1 MFFIW
6 CDIIFLVRI
15 QEKFEIDHTL
25 GTQTAKDQSVGM
37 LCFDIIVL
45 VYACRYTCVAG
56 QDWSAGMP
64 CFVVVLML
72 VQMLVSLVRIGHYD
86 VTVCFDV
93 VVQMLVSL
101 VRLVIM
107 MLCFDVVVL
116 MLVSLVRLV
125 IMMLCFDVV
134 VQMLVSPVRI
144 GQYDVT
150 VCFDV
155 VVLMLVSLVRI
166 GHYDVTVCFY
176 VVVQMLVSLVRI
188 GHYDVTVCFDVVVQ
202 MLVSLVRTG
211 HYDVMFWCCCA
222 DACVTGDDWSVW
234 CYLLMLLC
242 RCLCRWW
249 WLVIMMLCFD
259 VVVQMLVSLVRIGHY
274 DVTVCFD
281 VVVQMLVSLVRI
293 GHYDVMFWCC
303 CADACVT
310 GEDWSVWC
318 YFLMLLCR
326 CLCRWWWL
334 VIMML
339 CFDVVVQMLVSLV
352 RIGQYDVMF
361 WCCCADACV
370 AGDDWSLWCYVLML
384 LCRCLCRWW
393 GLVIMMLCFDVVV
406 QMLVSLV
413 RTGHYDVMFWCCC
426 ADACVTGDDWSLWC
440 YVLMLLCRCL
450 CRWWWLVIMMLCFDV
465 VVQMLVSLV
474 RISHYDVM
482 FWCCYAYACVAGE
495 DWSVWCY
502 VLMLLCRCLCHWWG
516 LVSVMLLYLMA
527 TFVNVYCG
535 TFIRWETAKWLGI
548 VTSTL
553 DKLTLSLPSSKGAVP
568 NLPKEKCMSEVVRI
582 GSIIISHLSKRWK
595 AKFFTLCDVIS
606 LVKLQGKFEVD
617 HSAVPSEQNR
627 SSFWNAPF
635 VKIHWILSCQG
646 LESSQSLAASPDVD
660 TWTTGCGIQET

>member
-1 MFFIW
+1 
-6 CDIIFLVRI
+6 
-15 QEKFEIDHTL
+15 
-25 GTQTAKDQSVGM
+25 M
-37 LCFDIIVL
+37 L
-45 VYACRYTCVAG
+45 
-56 QDWSAGMP
+56 
-64 CFVVVLML
+64 
-72 VQMLVSLVRIGHYD
+72 
-86 VTVCFDV
+86 
-93 VVQMLVSL
+93 
-101 VRLVIM
+101 
-107 MLCFDVVVL
+107 
-116 MLVSLVRLV
+116 
-125 IMMLCFDVV
+125 
-134 VQMLVSPVRI
+134 
-144 GQYDVT
+144 
-150 VCFDV
+150 
-155 VVLMLVSLVRI
+155 
-166 GHYDVTVCFY
+166 
-176 VVVQMLVSLVRI
+176 
-188 GHYDVTVCFDVVVQ
+188 CFDVVVQ

-234 CYLLMLLC
+234 CY
-242 RCLCRWW
+242 
-249 WLVIMMLCFD
+249 
-259 VVVQMLVSLVRIGHY
+259 
-274 DVTVCFD
+274 
-281 VVVQMLVSLVRI
+281 
-293 GHYDVMFWCC
+293 
-303 CADACVT
+303 
-310 GEDWSVWC
+310 
-318 YFLMLLCR
+318 
-326 CLCRWWWL
+326 
-334 VIMML
+334 
-339 CFDVVVQMLVSLV
+339 
-352 RIGQYDVMF
+352 
-361 WCCCADACV
+361 
-370 AGDDWSLWCYVLML
+370 VLML
-384 LCRCLCRWW
+384 LCRCLCP
-393 GLVIMMLCFDVVV
+393 
-406 QMLVSLV
+406 
-413 RTGHYDVMFWCCC
+413 
-426 ADACVTGDDWSLWC
+426 
-440 YVLMLLCRCL
+440 
-450 CRWWWLVIMMLCFDV
+450 WWWLVIMMLCFDV

-482 FWCCYAYACVAGE
+482 FWCCCAYACVAGE

>member
-1 MFFIW
+1 MFFIL

-202 MLVSLVRTG
+202 MLVSLVRIG
-211 HYDVMFWCCCA
+211 HYDVTVFWCCCA
-222 DACVTGDDWSVW
+222 DACVTGEDWSVW
-234 CYLLMLLC
+234 CYVLMLLCRCLCHRWGLVIMMLQYVLMLLC

-249 WLVIMMLCFD
+249 GLVIMMLQY
-259 VVVQMLVSLVRIGHY
+259 VLMLLCRCLCHWWGLVIMML
-274 DVTVCFD
+274 CFD

-384 LCRCLCRWW
+384 LCRCLCRW
-393 GLVIMMLCFDVVV
+393 
-406 QMLVSLV
+406 
-413 RTGHYDVMFWCCC
+413 
-426 ADACVTGDDWSLWC
+426 
-440 YVLMLLCRCL
+440 
-450 CRWWWLVIMMLCFDV
+450 
-465 VVQMLVSLV
+465 
-474 RISHYDVM
+474 
-482 FWCCYAYACVAGE
+482 
-495 DWSVWCY
+495 
-502 VLMLLCRCLCHWWG
+502 
-516 LVSVMLLYLMA
+516 
-527 TFVNVYCG
+527 
-535 TFIRWETAKWLGI
+535 
-548 VTSTL
+548 
-553 DKLTLSLPSSKGAVP
+553 
-568 NLPKEKCMSEVVRI
+568 
-582 GSIIISHLSKRWK
+582 
-595 AKFFTLCDVIS
+595 
-606 LVKLQGKFEVD
+606 
-617 HSAVPSEQNR
+617 
-627 SSFWNAPF
+627 
-635 VKIHWILSCQG
+635 
-646 LESSQSLAASPDVD
+646 
-660 TWTTGCGIQET
+660 